1 MRPADFLV
9 DGAAPGGNVPK
20 PDLRDYMEARHIVSV
35 MDPDYGVVGDGVADD
50 AAGINLA
57 GAALI
62 TGGILWFPKG
72 TYHVEPT
79 SGNTCCTMPTSAA
92 MWRGEGSADY
102 QIGAP
107 VTITTD
113 VDAADVLVITD
124 RHCPQVIGI
133 AILNETAGTATGTGI
148 KITNSQNGR
157 LDDVAIRG
165 FNKDVEFNPGAN
177 APHSCFGWSIVDCEF
192 LDARNYAID
201 AQASTNALTIIHT
214 TLGSDQVALRFKDSV
229 SLVTQNVDIEGA
241 GNVGIEIDL
250 SSQGDVSAKLNVH
263 FEFGGA
269 VPTGG
274 CVRLGNTARVWGVDL
289 DTCIFAGSGLI
300 TVNAANGSS
309 FTHHGC
315 SVHGSIAAGDVMT
328 SAAGSIA
335 SPDGAAFTV
344 RSNTASANA
353 ENLLPFAQK
362 NAASKWTDFVRVVQ
376 VATSVVDGN
385 EQSQFKVQL
394 RTNGTFQ
401 DAFTLTYDGNGVLS
415 GRFDGYL
422 QIKDNVTAPSTA
434 AGYVS
439 LYADAADGD
448 LKARFGDATV
458 KTIVA
463 DT

>member
-1 MRPADFLV
+1 MRPSDIFV
-9 DGAAPGGNVPK
+9 DGTSPSGDVAK

-57 GAALI
+57 GAALV

-79 SGNTCCTMPTSAA
+79 SGNTCLTMPTSAA

-113 VDAADVLVITD
+113 VDEADVLVITD
-124 RHCPQVIGI
+124 RHCPQIVSI
-133 AILNETAGTATGTGI
+133 AILNETGGTATGSGI

-157 LDDVAIRG
+157 LEDVAVRG
-165 FNKDVEFNPGAN
+165 FDTDVQFNPGSN
-177 APHSCFGWSIVDCEF
+177 APNSCFGWSIVDCEF
-192 LDARNYAID
+192 LDARSYAID
-201 AQASTNALTIIHT
+201 AKASTNALTIIHS
-214 TLGSDQVALRFKDSV
+214 TLGSDLVALRFKDSV
-229 SLVTQNVDIEGA
+229 SLITHNVDIEGA
-241 GNVGIEIDL
+241 ANVGIELDL
-250 SSQGDVSAKLNVH
+250 SSQGDISAKINCH

-274 CVRLGNTARVWGVDL
+274 CIRIGNTARVWGVDV

-300 TVNAANGSS
+300 TVNPANGSS

-315 SVHGSIAAGDVMT
+315 SVHGSVATGDVMT
-328 SAAGSIA
+328 SASGAIA
-335 SPDGAAFTV
+335 SPDGPAFAV
-344 RSNTASANA
+344 MQNTATTNA
-353 ENLLPFAQK
+353 SNLLPFSQK
-362 NAASKWTDFVRVVQ
+362 NAAGEWMPFVRLVQ

-385 EQSQFKVQL
+385 EQSQFKLQL
-394 RTNGTFQ
+394 LTNGTFQ

-434 AGYVS
+434 TGYVS

-448 LKARFGDATV
+448 FKARYGDGTV